1 MHFTGFTLMPY
12 RPLDMEARHKERSAW
27 VVLPNS
33 LYDPVK
39 GADEYESHI
48 SLLTRA
54 EDLGFDA
61 IAVNEHHQTAYGI
74 MPAPN
79 LIASALIQRTKRV
92 KIAVLGRALPLTN
105 NPLFIAEEL
114 AMLDNMSRGRM
125 IAGFVRG
132 IGTEYYSNSV
142 NPTFSHERFYEAH
155 EIILKAWTE
164 PGPFSYRGKHYQ
176 FEYVNLWPRPIQRP
190 HPPVWIP
197 SQGSMETVVWAAAKE
212 RRYTY
217 LQTFSP
223 FPQARRAFHAYR
235 DCALKEGYTPVPS
248 QMGWAVP
255 TYVAETDEQARRD
268 LAPHV
273 ENFFNKL
280 IKFPSLEMRLPPG
293 YSSIASTKA
302 LMISKFQARA
312 NATIDKLIEQG
323 IIVCGSPKTVAERI
337 IHCQREMGFGHLMAM
352 LQIGTQPAE
361 MTNRSMRLFAAE
373 VMPRL
378 RAHEDVLN
386 LETVAA

>member
-125 IAGFVRG
+125 IAGIVR
-132 IGTEYYSNSV
+132 TE
-142 NPTFSHERFYEAH
+142 
-155 EIILKAWTE
+155 
-164 PGPFSYRGKHYQ
+164 
-176 FEYVNLWPRPIQRP
+176 
-190 HPPVWIP
+190 
-197 SQGSMETVVWAAAKE
+197 
-212 RRYTY
+212 
-217 LQTFSP
+217 
-223 FPQARRAFHAYR
+223 R
-235 DCALKEGYTPVPS
+235 D
-248 QMGWAVP
+248 
-255 TYVAETDEQARRD
+255 
-268 LAPHV
+268 
-273 ENFFNKL
+273 N
-280 IKFPSLEMRLPPG
+280 
-293 YSSIASTKA
+293 
-302 LMISKFQARA
+302 
-312 NATIDKLIEQG
+312 
-323 IIVCGSPKTVAERI
+323 
-337 IHCQREMGFGHLMAM
+337 
-352 LQIGTQPAE
+352 
-361 MTNRSMRLFAAE
+361 
-373 VMPRL
+373 
-378 RAHEDVLN
+378 
-386 LETVAA
+386 